1 VPAGARTCQMSDLSV
16 RGGYTGGVSGG
27 DVAGSIVFAN
37 GSASACTLQGRPQ
50 IQPRDS
56 RGVMTVTRT
65 QLNEG
70 TLELPVALQ
79 PGQEARVT
87 FVWSN
92 YCQAI
97 SGAITL
103 VVTLPNDEGQLKIAP
118 DNLAG
123 RPQTG
128 TPRCNEPGS
137 PSILSIGTF
146 MAAQ

>member
-1 VPAGARTCQMSDLSV
+1 
-16 RGGYTGGVSGG
+16 
-27 DVAGSIVFAN
+27 
-37 GSASACTLQGRPQ
+37 
-50 IQPRDS
+50 
-56 RGVMTVTRT
+56 MTVTRT
-65 QLNEG
+65 QLNDR

-103 VVTLPNDEGQLKIAP
+103 MVTLPEDEGQFEIAP
-118 DNLAG
+118 DNFEG

-128 TPRCNEPGS
+128 TPSCRDPGS
-137 PSILSIGTF
+137 ASILSIGTF